1 MRPGE
6 AGKKP
11 PAPRPG
17 VISAQDAADRLAAE
31 QAPFLL
37 DVREE
42 SEYRNARIRGATL
55 IPLNQLQ
62 RRAAEVPTGRD
73 IIVVCR
79 SGARSQIATDA
90 LRKAGVNAL
99 NLDGGLTAWIKAGLP
114 VERG

>member
-1 MRPGE
+1 LF
-6 AGKKP
+6 GKQP
-11 PAPRPG
+11 PTPRPG
-17 VISAQDAADRLAAE
+17 VISAKDAAGRLAADP
-31 QAPFLL
+31 APFLL

-62 RRAAEVPTGRD
+62 RRAAEIPTDRE

-79 SGARSQIATDA
+79 SGARSQMATDA

-99 NLDGGLTAWIKAGLP
+99 NLDGGLSAWIKEKLP